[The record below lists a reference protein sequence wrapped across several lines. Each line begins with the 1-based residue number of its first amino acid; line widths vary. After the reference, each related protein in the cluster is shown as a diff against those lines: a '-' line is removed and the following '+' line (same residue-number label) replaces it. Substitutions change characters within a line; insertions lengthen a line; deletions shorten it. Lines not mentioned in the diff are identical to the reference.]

1 MWPMLRAI
9 KHRLPDGSDRH
20 ILDIGP
26 VYQEAY
32 KNLNYYAEHPRL
44 VVSGEA
50 MLLPSA
56 EYVPAGHGSSQLA
69 WPGSDWA

>member
-9 KHRLPDGSDRH
+9 KHRLPDGSDGH

-26 VYQEAY
+26 VYQEADN
-32 KNLNYYAEHPRL
+32 NLKYYAQHPRF

-50 MLLPSA
+50 TLLPSFT
-56 EYVPAGHGSSQLA
+56 
-69 WPGSDWA
+69 

>member
-9 KHRLPDGSDRH
+9 KHRLPDGSDGH

-32 KNLNYYAEHPRL
+32 NNLKYYAQHPRL
-44 VVSGEA
+44 VVSGQA
-50 MLLPSA
+50 KLLPSFA
-56 EYVPAGHGSSQLA
+56 YA
-69 WPGSDWA
+69 